1 MPDSKATG
9 AESRPEDTAE
19 AVRSRIAT
27 LLRLTAQAV
36 VRSLTTKQPPNPK
49 RTSHA
54 TNR

>member
-9 AESRPEDTAE
+9 ADSLPEDTAE
-19 AVRSRIAT
+19 AVRSHIAT

-36 VRSLTTKQPPNPK
+36 VRSLTTERSPGSQ
-49 RTSHA
+49 RHSLA

>member
-9 AESRPEDTAE
+9 ADSLPEDTAE

-49 RTSHA
+49 RPPHA